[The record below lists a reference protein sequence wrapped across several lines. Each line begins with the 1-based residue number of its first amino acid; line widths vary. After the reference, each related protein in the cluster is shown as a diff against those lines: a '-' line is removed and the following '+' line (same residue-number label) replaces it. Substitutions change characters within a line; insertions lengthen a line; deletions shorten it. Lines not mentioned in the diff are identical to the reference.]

1 MERPM
6 IVQKGDIL
14 WIKEYEE
21 LYTRVNVQ
29 YTYAYALFAVFLV
42 AIVVSS

>member
-1 MERPM
+1 M
-6 IVQKGDIL
+6 IAQKGDPLDIL
-14 WIKEYEE
+14 WIMEYKE

-42 AIVVSS
+42 AIVTSS